1 MCCLGLLYVQV
12 AGFLS
17 VLLMFIFPVAGTV
30 SEWVL
35 MEYLLN
41 EENMGYNLKEI
52 CIYGDKFSES

>member
-1 MCCLGLLYVQV
+1 MFRWQNS
-12 AGFLS
+12 LS

-41 EENMGYNLKEI
+41 EEKHGLQLEGNLHLWR
-52 CIYGDKFSES
+52 